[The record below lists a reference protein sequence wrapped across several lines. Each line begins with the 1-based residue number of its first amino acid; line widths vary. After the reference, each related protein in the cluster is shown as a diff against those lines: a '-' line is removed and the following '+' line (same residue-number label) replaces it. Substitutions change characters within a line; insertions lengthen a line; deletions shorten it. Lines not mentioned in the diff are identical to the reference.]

1 MNVVVVDDNAVN
13 VAVLRALVRQLPDCQ
28 GIDFTEALAGLEW
41 CRSHVADL
49 VVVDYMMPGLDGL
62 GFLKVFRDIPGCSDV
77 PVLMV
82 TASHETEVRYG
93 ALNGGVND
101 FLTKPIDRVEFLA
114 RARNMLAL
122 RRSQRALADRAAWLA
137 DEVKKATAVIASR
150 ELDTILR
157 LSRAAEYRDP
167 ETGAHVLRM
176 AHYTR
181 LIGRELGLP
190 DGEQET
196 LFHAAPMHDVG
207 KVGTPDHILLKPG
220 PLDPAETAIMR
231 QHAAIGFEILRDS
244 PSPYLQ
250 LAAVIAYSH
259 HEKFD
264 GSGYPRGLA
273 GQAVPLPGRI
283 VAVADVFDALTSVRP
298 YKKAWQ
304 VDEARAFLQAQSG
317 RHFDPDC
324 VRAFLSCWDEVLRIR
339 ERHQDEPGDKLPHPA
354 IPICHPQPCPK
365 EAS

>member
-1 MNVVVVDDNAVN
+1 MKVVVVDDNAVN
-13 VAVLRALVRQLPDCQ
+13 VSVLRAMACQLPDCECVE
-28 GIDFTEALAGLEW
+28 FTDPLVGLDW
-41 CRSHVADL
+41 CKAHETDL
-49 VVVDYMMPGLDGL
+49 VVVDYMMPVLDGL
-62 GFLKVFRDIPGCSDV
+62 GFLTAFRDIPGCADV

-82 TASHETEVRYG
+82 TASHETGVRHG
-93 ALNGGVND
+93 ALNQGVND

-122 RRSQRALADRAAWLA
+122 RRSRRALADRAAWLA
-137 DEVKKATAVIASR
+137 DEVAKATAVIASR

-190 DGEQET
+190 EGELEM

-220 PLDPAETAIMR
+220 PLDPAEMAVMR
-231 QHAAIGFEILRDS
+231 EHAAIGYEILRDS
-244 PSPYLQ
+244 PSPCLQ

-264 GSGYPRGLA
+264 GSGYPGGLA
-273 GQAVPLPGRI
+273 GHAIPLPGRI
-283 VAVADVFDALTSVRP
+283 VAVADVFDALTSERP
-298 YKKAWQ
+298 YKKAWPPE
-304 VDEARAFLQAQSG
+304 EARAFLQDQSG
-317 RHFDPDC
+317 RHFDPEC
-324 VRAFLSCWDEVLRIR
+324 LRAFLSCWNEVLQICQRYR
-339 ERHQDEPGDKLPHPA
+339 DRADDRSPRRMAPAPLPSRKDA
-354 IPICHPQPCPK
+354 T
-365 EAS
+365 